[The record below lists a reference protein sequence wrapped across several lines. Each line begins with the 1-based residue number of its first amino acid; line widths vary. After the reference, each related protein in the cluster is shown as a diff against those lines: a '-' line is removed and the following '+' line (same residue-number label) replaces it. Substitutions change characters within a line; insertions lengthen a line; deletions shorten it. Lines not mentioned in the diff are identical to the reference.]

1 MQRQTGVGK
10 ETFAAVLGW
19 LRGVPV
25 ANRLMVLVLAV
36 AYLLPMAAVDYRS
49 GSLATHAWSVVSHAN
64 IFHLMANAYCVLLF
78 RWTPRWLLA
87 FLVAVVSTFIPS
99 PVWSWSELGFVT
111 APTCGASGMILA
123 AMADGFAR
131 AGKWKELVKYVVI
144 PILPLTIVPNIN
156 TPIHL
161 YCIII
166 AYTYT
171 TITKRMR

>member
-25 ANRLMVLVLAV
+25 ANRVLAV
-36 AYLLPMAAVDYRS
+36 LLVAAFFLPTCAVDCRS
-49 GSLATHAWSVVSHAN
+49 GSLLQHLWSVASHAN
-64 IFHLMANAYCVLLF
+64 VFHLMANVYCVLLF

-87 FLVAVVSTFIPS
+87 FAVAFAATFIPA